1 MITIGVCR
9 KGTSVCS
16 ILEQSVFLRRNVST
30 STRLFA
36 RRVSI
41 DNDDFRARN
50 KQNAASWKAPSR
62 QEKIDRVNFQTLNK
76 LQEVDKI
83 FSIFDKNVTRIVD
96 LGFVPGNW
104 CGYARD
110 RLEDLH
116 KVEKNKLHE
125 VCHILGFDLLFCQ
138 PPAGVSSMQGNIFS
152 KTAHKKMMDYF
163 KNLAFQQKTEATK
176 SIPNSDFQ
184 MSYFLKEIKESAG
197 NIDLANKEFQQKE
210 LVEFT
215 KDLDYKPQ
223 LILSDLSA
231 PLMQQSGFFNNTSTK
246 PYLRAGSNP
255 ILSRPMVEVDGKS
268 SIDLADASLVLACDL
283 LRQGGTMVLRLV
295 KIDNHDRELELLLK
309 RLSKVFRF
317 VRTWRY
323 HETPFLRK
331 NRELFCVC
339 KYKIEDSSDKRWVF
353 LY

>member
-1 MITIGVCR
+1 M
-9 KGTSVCS
+9 
-16 ILEQSVFLRRNVST
+16 LRRNVGSST
-30 STRLFA
+30 GLFA

-41 DNDDFRARN
+41 DQDDFKTKNR
-50 KQNAASWKAPSR
+50 QNTPTWKAPSR

-76 LQEVDKI
+76 LQEVDKA
-83 FSIFDKNVTRIVD
+83 FSIFDESVTKIVD

-110 RLEDLH
+110 RLGDLH
-116 KVEKNKLHE
+116 KVEKDKVHE
-125 VCHILGFDLLFCQ
+125 VCHILGFDLLFSQ

-152 KTAHKKMMDYF
+152 KTAHQKMMDYF
-163 KNLAFQQKTEATK
+163 KNLAFQKK
-176 SIPNSDFQ
+176 IMGSKNYPSGDFQ
-184 MSYFLKEIKESAG
+184 QSYFFKEIEENSG
-197 NIDLANKEFQQKE
+197 NIDITNEKDQGNGLAE
-210 LVEFT
+210 LV

-295 KIDNHDRELELLLK
+295 KVDNHDRELELLLK

-317 VRTWRY
+317 VKSWHY
-323 HETPFLRK
+323 HETPFVYK

-339 KYKIEDSSDKRWVF
+339 KDKMEDSSDKRWVF